1 MASHL
6 WLRAIIVPSGGQPG
20 PSGSWLQVSLCTS
33 VRDVGEKGRQL
44 GQRAGVL
51 SSQRP
56 GSRWSSASSCC
67 SRFWAHNL
75 VDSETLACPAD
86 AHCLGPSWWSPSPT
100 LAPDTAASCPPPPQP
115 ARLCCVTLRP
125 SQQDGPLW
133 GPQCPICSGSTVPP
147 QEAPVGV
154 RISHKEKHGGE
165 GGAGQDAPAC
175 TLSGHASAQAMPPP
189 KVPAAPTH
197 LGFPPPPGSLLG
209 CPPAQPASTLSSFG
223 LPRAPT
229 TVNSLGCGVQPGPQ
243 EISDD

>member
-1 MASHL
+1 MCWAL
-6 WLRAIIVPSGGQPG
+6 EPSGDSDRPG
-20 PSGSWLQVSLCTS
+20 LPSQSPRSGSLGWRRRSQDQGDRRCWPKEQAAVGGA
-33 VRDVGEKGRQL
+33 VRG
-44 GQRAGVL
+44 
-51 SSQRP
+51 
-56 GSRWSSASSCC
+56 
-67 SRFWAHNL
+67 FWVHNL

-100 LAPDTAASCPPPPQP
+100 LALDTAASCPPPPQP

-165 GGAGQDAPAC
+165 GGAGQDAPTC